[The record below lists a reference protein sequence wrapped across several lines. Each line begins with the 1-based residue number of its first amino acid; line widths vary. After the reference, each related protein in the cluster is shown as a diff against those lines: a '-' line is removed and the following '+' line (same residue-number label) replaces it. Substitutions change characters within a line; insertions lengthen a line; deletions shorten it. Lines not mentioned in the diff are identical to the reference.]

1 MIVSA
6 SRRTD
11 IPAFYSSWF
20 FNRIKEGYVLVPN
33 PFDAHRI
40 SRINL
45 SPAVVDCI
53 VFWTKNPAPMLDN
66 LELLKD
72 YKFYFQFTLNPYGSE
87 LENNLPRFRKRI
99 ELFKRLADK
108 IGRDKVIWR
117 YDPILTNEV
126 YTVSFHREKFAETA
140 ELLKEHT
147 EKCMLGFIDH
157 YRHIRPAVG
166 KFNRRP
172 LLPEE
177 IRQMA
182 VSFRET
188 MDAYPAIALET
199 CTSKVDLSALGIST
213 GLCVDNKLV
222 EKITGYSII
231 ARKDKN
237 QRSICACVESIDIGT
252 YETCLNGCIYCY
264 AIRGN
269 YATARRNSGKHDKTS
284 PLLIGRLN
292 EGDIVKEREVKSLR
306 TDQLSL
312 F

>member
-157 YRHIRPAVG
+157 YRHIRPAIG
-166 KFNRRP
+166 KFNIRP

-213 GLCVDNKLV
+213 GLCVDNELV